1 MSLSGKAFTQIKELV
16 RFQLDLECTYLPTG
30 SPHPGGEYSFM
41 QAWPL
46 LVYGWSEVG
55 IPWWRIDG
63 LTSRQ
68 AKDLLNYDRAFLFSA
83 R

>member
-1 MSLSGKAFTQIKELV
+1 MSLSEKDHAQIKELV
-16 RFQLDLECTYLPTG
+16 RLKFDLEYTYLSNG
-30 SPHPGGEYSFM
+30 SHPGGEYSFI

-46 LVYGWSEVG
+46 LVYGWSEAG

-68 AKDLLNYDRAFLFSA
+68 AKDLLNYDRAYLFSA